1 MAYAPLKRNLENQ
14 TGEQS
19 NPTQRSSP
27 LIIGDAQ
34 KEAVLPSEN
43 TSQGPDDEKI
53 LKYAV
58 ELFRQL
64 GITKPEPDTVVW
76 DDDVSPDLVVVKY
89 GEVKLPQSLR
99 GRLTAEDWKP
109 LLAPPIIYDYFLLR
123 DPILDYAL
131 RVFLPLAIGFCL
143 VGFNAIQIIRS
154 SQPQYVQELNLANLV
169 ILLLYL
175 PVIVLYVR
183 RRWRS
188 LFYAADRQATE
199 KVEKDVFLAA
209 LAEYGKTISAT
220 GYPLKRLHLRP
231 TVGQR
236 IEHLQKGLLRSGRR
250 HWPLQGR

>member
-19 NPTQRSSP
+19 NLTQRSSP

-34 KEAVLPSEN
+34 KEAVLPSQD
-43 TSQGPDDEKI
+43 TSQSPDDEKI
-53 LKYAV
+53 LKYAI

-64 GITKPEPDTVVW
+64 GISKPEPDTVAW
-76 DDDVSPDLVVVKY
+76 DDGMDADLVVVKL
-89 GEVKLPQSLR
+89 GEVRLPRSIM

-109 LLAPPIIYDYFLLR
+109 LLAPPMIYRYFLLR

-143 VGFNAIQIIRS
+143 VGFDAIQIIRS
-154 SQPQYVQELNLANLV
+154 SQPEYVRELNLANLV
-169 ILLLYL
+169 ILLLYI

-199 KVEKDVFLAA
+199 KVGKDVLLAA
-209 LAEYGKTISAT
+209 LAKYGKTISAT
-220 GYPLKRLHLRP
+220 GYPRKRLHFRA

-236 IEHLQKGLLRSGRR
+236 IERLQKDLR
-250 HWPLQGR
+250 